1 MKKFKKFL
9 VIFIFLFI
17 LAILEGTNVKAESY
31 LHLND
36 LKFNVQIND
45 NASINVTEYWDI
57 EIEETNT
64 LYKTFIIDNVKNIYI
79 TDVKVTDI
87 TKEIKPFF
95 QQDKWEYHVGKGKY
109 YGTKNEQNNFE
120 IGWGVGLDNKYDSRK
135 YKIEYKVNN
144 IITKYNDYAELYWQ
158 AIGNDF
164 EISADTVT
172 GTILLPQNAKSIEDI
187 KVWGHIE
194 TLNGTI
200 YAKEL
205 NKIEFEV
212 NGYNSDNMLEIR
224 TLFPTEMIVSA
235 VNTQEVD
242 ILETVIEEE
251 TKWAEAAN
259 RRRESIK
266 NTVTTI
272 IVIIGIIFDIIFI
285 ITITKANKNP
295 IRKQKR
301 FVVEEKM
308 EYYRDIPREN
318 ATPGEA
324 VNLLQKNTTDL
335 LQYDNLGNIFS
346 AVLLNLKVK
355 GYLEFQIDEN
365 KKDNEKVLI
374 SISEKTD
381 QTELY
386 GEEKIIYAFL
396 KQVIS
401 VKDSQT
407 LTLKELEKVIKL
419 NSEEIG
425 KIGKRVGKNIYT
437 RLIKENLLDKEQ
449 AKAQDNTKT
458 VVWLQI
464 IFLVMYL
471 IFILAMVYGEGIGF
485 NVRIIATMIITSV
498 LGLVSIGKKVSVLKR
513 VNPFT
518 QQGLNEREKWKG
530 LKKYMEDFSLL
541 NEREVTDIEI
551 WEKFLVY
558 ATVFGISEKV
568 IKQLKVVY
576 PNFEQLNGNDYTMM
590 YIMMNTNFNRS
601 FTSSV
606 TSSISSTYSSATGRG
621 GGFSGG
627 GGGGACR
634 RRRRR
639 TLTPK
644 RKK

>member
-1 MKKFKKFL
+1 MKRIKRFL
-9 VIFIFLFI
+9 IIAIFLFTI
-17 LAILEGTNVKAESY
+17 AILGGNNVKADSY
-31 LHLND
+31 LHLNN
-36 LKFNVQIND
+36 LKFNVQINED
-45 NASINVTEYWDI
+45 ASINVTEYWDI

-64 LYKTFIIDNVKNIYI
+64 LYKTFITDNAKKIHI

-87 TKEIKPFF
+87 TEENKPFL
-95 QQDKWEYHVGKGKY
+95 QQDNWEYHVSKGKY
-109 YGTKNEQNNFE
+109 YGTKNEYNNFE
-120 IGWGVGLDNKYDSRK
+120 IGWGVGLDNRSDSRK

-172 GTILLPQNAKSIEDI
+172 GTIILPQNAESKEDI

-194 TLNGTI
+194 ALNGTI

-212 NGYNSDNMLEIR
+212 KGYNSGNMLEVR
-224 TLFPTEMIVSA
+224 TLFPTEMIMSA
-235 VNTQEVD
+235 NNIQDVE
-242 ILETVIEEE
+242 ILEKVIEQE
-251 TKWAEAAN
+251 TKWVEEAN
-259 RRRESIK
+259 RKRESIK
-266 NTVTTI
+266 NAATTI
-272 IVIIGIIFDIIFI
+272 IFTIGIIFDIIFI

-324 VNLLQKNTTDL
+324 VNLLQKNTTEL

-401 VKDSQT
+401 LKDSQT

-449 AKAQDNTKT
+449 AKVQDNTKT

-471 IFILAMVYGEGIGF
+471 IFILAMVYGEGIEF

-498 LGLVSIGKKVSVLKR
+498 LGLVSIGKKVSILKR

-576 PNFEQLNGNDYTMM
+576 PNFEQLTGNDYTMM
-590 YIMMNTNFNRS
+590 YLMMNTNFNHS

-606 TSSISSTYSSATGRG
+606 TSSISSTYSSATGGG

-634 RRRRR
+634 RRWRR
-639 TLTPK
+639 TLTSK
-644 RKK
+644 RKN

>member
-1 MKKFKKFL
+1 MKRIKRFL
-9 VIFIFLFI
+9 IIAIFLFTI
-17 LAILEGTNVKAESY
+17 AILGGNNVKADSY
-31 LHLND
+31 LHLNN
-36 LKFNVQIND
+36 LKFDVQINED
-45 NASINVTEYWDI
+45 ASINVTEYWDI
-57 EIEETNT
+57 EIEKTNT
-64 LYKTFIIDNVKNIYI
+64 LYKTFITDNAKNIQI

-87 TKEIKPFF
+87 TEENKSFL
-95 QQDKWEYHVGKGKY
+95 QQDNWEYHVSKGKY
-109 YGTKNEQNNFE
+109 YGAKNEYNNFE
-120 IGWGVGLDNKYDSRK
+120 IGWGVGLDNRSDSRK

-172 GTILLPQNAKSIEDI
+172 GTIILPQNAESKENI

-212 NGYNSDNMLEIR
+212 NGYNSGNMLEVR

-285 ITITKANKNP
+285 ITIIRANKNP

-301 FVVEEKM
+301 FIAEEKM
-308 EYYRDIPREN
+308 QYYRDIPREN

-324 VNLLQKNTTDL
+324 VSLLQKNTTDL
-335 LQYDNLGNIFS
+335 LQYDNLGKIFS
-346 AVLLNLKVK
+346 AVLLNLKLK
-355 GYLEFQIDEN
+355 GYLEFKIDEN
-365 KKDNEKVLI
+365 KKDNEKVSI
-374 SISEKTD
+374 SINRNIKAS
-381 QTELY
+381 ELY
-386 GEEKIIYAFL
+386 SEEKIIYAFL
-396 KQVIS
+396 EQAIS
-401 VKDSQT
+401 EKDNNT
-407 LTLKELEKVIKL
+407 LTLKELEKEIKS
-419 NSEEIG
+419 NPKKIG
-425 KIGKRVGKNIYT
+425 KLGKRVGKNIYS
-437 RLIKENLLDKEQ
+437 RLIKENLLDKNQ
-449 AKAQDNTKT
+449 AKEQNDTT
-458 VVWLQI
+458 GVVVIQP
-464 IFLVMYL
+464 IFLLLFL
-471 IFILAMVYGEGIGF
+471 IFILAMVYGENIGF
-485 NVRIIATMIITSV
+485 NIGINATLIITSL
-498 LGLVSIGKKVSVLKR
+498 LGILSIGKKVRILRR

-518 QQGLNEREKWKG
+518 QQGVNEREKWKG

-541 NEREVTDIEI
+541 NEREVMDVEI
-551 WEKFLVY
+551 WERFLVY
-558 ATVFGISEKV
+558 ATAFGISEKV
-568 IKQLKVVY
+568 IKQLKIAY
-576 PNFEQLNGNDYTMM
+576 PNFEQLTGKDYTMM
-590 YIMMNTNFNRS
+590 YLMMNTNFNHS

-606 TSSISSTYSSATGRG
+606 TSSISSTYSSATGGG

-634 RRRRR
+634 RRWRR
-639 TLTPK
+639 TLT
-644 RKK
+644 

>member
-1 MKKFKKFL
+1 MKKIKRFL
-9 VIFIFLFI
+9 IIAIFLFTI
-17 LAILEGTNVKAESY
+17 AILGGNNVKADSY
-31 LHLND
+31 LHLNN
-36 LKFNVQIND
+36 LKFDVQINED
-45 NASINVTEYWDI
+45 ASINVTEYWDI

-64 LYKTFIIDNVKNIYI
+64 LYKTFITDNAKNIHI

-87 TKEIKPFF
+87 TEENKPFL
-95 QQDKWEYHVGKGKY
+95 QQDNWEYHVSKGKY
-109 YGTKNEQNNFE
+109 YGTKNEYNNFE
-120 IGWGVGLDNKYDSRK
+120 IGWGVGLDNRSDSRK

-172 GTILLPQNAKSIEDI
+172 GTIILPQSAQSKEDI

-212 NGYNSDNMLEIR
+212 NRYNSGNMLEIR

-285 ITITKANKNP
+285 ITIIRASKNP

-301 FVVEEKM
+301 FIPEEKM
-308 EYYRDIPREN
+308 QYYRDIPREN

-324 VNLLQKNTTDL
+324 VSLLQKNTTDL
-335 LQYDNLGNIFS
+335 LQYDNLGKIFS
-346 AVLLNLKVK
+346 AVLLNLKLK
-355 GYLEFQIDEN
+355 GYLEFKIDEN

-425 KIGKRVGKNIYT
+425 KIGKRVGKNIYL
-437 RLIKENLLDKEQ
+437 RLIKENLLDKNQ
-449 AKAQDNTKT
+449 AKEQNDTIG
-458 VVWLQI
+458 VVVIQP
-464 IFLVMYL
+464 IFLLLFL
-471 IFILAMVYGEGIGF
+471 IFILAMVYGENIGF
-485 NVRIIATMIITSV
+485 NIGINATLIITSL
-498 LGLVSIGKKVSVLKR
+498 LGILSIGKKVRILRR

-518 QQGLNEREKWKG
+518 QQGVNEREKWKG

-541 NEREVTDIEI
+541 NEREVKDVEI
-551 WEKFLVY
+551 WERFLVY
-558 ATVFGISEKV
+558 ATAFGISEKV
-568 IKQLKVVY
+568 IKQLKIAY
-576 PNFEQLNGNDYTMM
+576 PNFEQLTGKDYTMM
-590 YIMMNTNFNRS
+590 YLMMNTNFNHS

-606 TSSISSTYSSATGRG
+606 TSSISSTYSSATGGG

-634 RRRRR
+634 RRWRR
-639 TLTPK
+639 TLI
-644 RKK
+644 